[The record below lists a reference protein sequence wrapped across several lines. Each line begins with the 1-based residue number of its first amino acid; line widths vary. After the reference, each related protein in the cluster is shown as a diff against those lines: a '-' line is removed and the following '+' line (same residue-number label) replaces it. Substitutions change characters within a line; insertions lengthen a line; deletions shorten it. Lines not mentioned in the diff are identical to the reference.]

1 MFFNLY
7 GAIITFDGDVR
18 FSVWISGN
26 LESKCTV
33 YDILGLGVFDN
44 QMCYSRF
51 FFATFS
57 TVLYTFVVYF
67 VGSLL

>member
-44 QMCYSRF
+44 
-51 FFATFS
+51 
-57 TVLYTFVVYF
+57 
-67 VGSLL
+67 